1 MNPTIMATA
10 KPGGVEMDLPVANE
24 ENHGLMA
31 AAADLLSAIEAK
43 DASLVAQALESA
55 FLMLDQPSD
64 ESLDG

>member
-1 MNPTIMATA
+1 
-10 KPGGVEMDLPVANE
+10 MDLPVANE